1 MRPYVFGNAE
11 KPVQFHHS
19 MPKSDLILLALDD
32 SPILKLM
39 DRALRVK
46 YETAIAKDTKTLS
59 MLLQET
65 NPALLML
72 GETFDNHDGIKV
84 AKELLERFPTLPFLI
99 YTEKVKP
106 ELVKGIFRL
115 GLSGYLAPPLKTE
128 EIIDS
133 VENSLRN
140 AHRVGDW
147 LRKEVKR
154 TTASLQKR
162 AQISEA
168 ERTRLEAV
176 FNNIHDSVMILDHEK
191 NVLLINPAMSRAF
204 GVSVKD
210 AIGKPAVSV
219 LTHPDLLALIE
230 RNHAEDPLQYYE
242 VGFPDG
248 RVGNAQLTAIQDVG
262 YAITMQDITY
272 LKEMDRVRSEFVH
285 TVSHDLRSPLTSVIG
300 YAELVERAG
309 ELNDNQR
316 EFIKRIQE
324 SIQHITSLINDLLD
338 LGSVEAGFDTRREHV
353 HLEAILRYTL
363 DMLQGQIKSK
373 RLKVHTDIAPSLPA
387 IRANPIRLRQV
398 LDNVVGNAIK
408 YSHAGGEVNVS
419 VQSEG
424 EQLIL
429 FVKDQGPGIPV
440 EDQPRIFDKF
450 YRGSNVT
457 DSVTGSG
464 LGLAIVKTIV
474 DNHQGRI
481 WVESAEG
488 KGSSFFIVLPIH
500 AEPVQIQKTPA

>member
-1 MRPYVFGNAE
+1 MRSYLFHYTEN
-11 KPVQFHHS
+11 PVEFHHT
-19 MPKSDLILLALDD
+19 MPKSDLILLALDE
-32 SPILKLM
+32 SPVLNLM
-39 DRALRVK
+39 DRALRAR
-46 YETAIAKDTKTLS
+46 YETAIAKDTQALS
-59 MLLQET
+59 RLLQET
-65 NPALLML
+65 NPSLLLL
-72 GETFDNHDGIKV
+72 GETFEGHDGLKV

-99 YTEKVKP
+99 YTEKAKP
-106 ELVKGIFRL
+106 ELIKGIFRL
-115 GLSGYLAPPLKTE
+115 GLSGYLAPPLRTD
-128 EIIDS
+128 EIVDV
-133 VENSLRN
+133 VEGSLRN

-168 ERTRLEAV
+168 ERSRLEAV
-176 FNNIHDSVMILDHEK
+176 FNNIHDSVMILDHDK
-191 NVLLINPAMSRAF
+191 KVLLVNPAMSRAF
-204 GVSVKD
+204 GVNATD
-210 AIGKPAVSV
+210 AVGKAVFDV
-219 LTHPDLLALIE
+219 LSHPDLLALIA
-230 RNHAEDPLQYYE
+230 RNHADDPLQYYE

-248 RVGNAQLTAIQDVG
+248 RVSNAQLTAIQDVG

-309 ELNDNQR
+309 DLNENQR
-316 EFIKRIQE
+316 DFIKRIQD

-408 YSHAGGEVNVS
+408 YSHTSGEVHVS

-424 EQLIL
+424 DQLIL
-429 FVKDQGPGIPV
+429 FVKDEGPGIPV
-440 EDQPRIFDKF
+440 ADQPRIFDKF
-450 YRGSNVT
+450 YRGSNVS
-457 DSVTGSG
+457 DEVTGSG

-500 AEPVQIQKTPA
+500 AEPVQALKKPA